1 MEEFRFHMTLTGRLD
16 ETRRQ
21 GVIAMLRERLA
32 RLGLGELAIDRIALF
47 RQDDAE
53 MRFGIIGDWQ
63 LHVA

>member
-1 MEEFRFHMTLTGRLD
+1 
-16 ETRRQ
+16 
-21 GVIAMLRERLA
+21 VIAMLRERFA

-47 RQDDAE
+47 RQDDAK